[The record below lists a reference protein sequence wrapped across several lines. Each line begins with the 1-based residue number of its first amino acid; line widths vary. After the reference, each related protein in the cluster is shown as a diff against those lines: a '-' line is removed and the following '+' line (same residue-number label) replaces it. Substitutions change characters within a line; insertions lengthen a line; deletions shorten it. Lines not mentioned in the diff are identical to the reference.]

1 MAMYVEVALDVF
13 GAWAL
18 CWGLLKT
25 AEEISANF
33 LHKRCILLANND
45 NFRLRAIFRVG
56 VHRTT

>member
-1 MAMYVEVALDVF
+1 MYVEDALDVF

-45 NFRLRAIFRVG
+45 NFRLFATFRVR
-56 VHRTT
+56 VHQAT